1 MAAGPAFATAGVL
14 ALAALALWWRA
25 RRILARVV
33 RASGRIT
40 HFIDEE
46 NEVWKGEGHRQ
57 V

>member
-1 MAAGPAFATAGVL
+1 MAAGLSFATAGVL